1 MKKFIDKYFGI
12 SSSGSSIR
20 AEILGGVTTFM
31 TMSYII
37 FVNPDIISKSGMPF
51 DAVMVATCLAAA
63 LATLMM
69 GLYAHY
75 PIGLAPSMGINA
87 FFTYSLVMGMGFS
100 WQVGLTAIFIEG
112 VLFIIL
118 TFFSIRTLI
127 LDAIPLS
134 LKVGIPAGIGLFLAL
149 IGLQNG
155 KLVVNSDATLVTLG
169 SLHDPNA
176 ILTIAG
182 FFLMTILF
190 VKRVKGAILIGILAI
205 TAVAVV
211 LGIAP
216 MPKGVVSMP
225 PSIAPIFFKLDF
237 SQVLNFD
244 FILIVLVILF
254 MDIFNTAGTLI
265 GVANRTNLL
274 DSKGN
279 LLRSKEAFMADAV
292 GTAGGAVFGVTTVT
306 SYVESVTGV
315 EAGGRTG
322 LTAVVIGILFLLAM
336 FFYPIVAVV
345 PSCATAPALIFVG
358 IVMMSMLKELDFSDW
373 TEAVPAAMTVL
384 MMPFTY
390 NIATGIEFGI
400 ISYVIIKIF
409 TLKFKDISP
418 IMYVLAA
425 LFIVKEIFVLL

>member
-12 SSSGSSIR
+12 TSSESSIR
-20 AEILGGVTTFM
+20 NEILGGVTTFM

-63 LATLMM
+63 IATLMM

-87 FFTYSLVMGMGFS
+87 FFTYSLVLGMGFS
-100 WQVGLTAIFIEG
+100 WQVSLTAIFIEG
-112 VLFIIL
+112 ILLIIL

-134 LKVGIPAGIGLFLAL
+134 LKIAIPAGIGLFLAL

-155 KLVVNSDATLVTLG
+155 KVVVNSEATLVTLG
-169 SLHDPNA
+169 SMHDPNA
-176 ILTIAG
+176 LLTIAG
-182 FFLMTILF
+182 FFLMTVLF
-190 VKRVKGAILIGILAI
+190 VKRVKGAILIGILVI

-225 PSIAPIFFKLDF
+225 PSIAPIFFKMDF

-292 GTAGGAVFGVTTVT
+292 GTAGGAVLGVTTVT

-358 IVMMSMLKELDFSDW
+358 IVMMSMLKELDFGDW

-384 MMPFTY
+384 IMPFTY

-400 ISYVIIKIF
+400 ISYVVIKMF

-425 LFIVKEIFVLL
+425 LFIIKEVFVLL

>member
-205 TAVAVV
+205 TVVAVV